1 MKRKTHILI
10 VSQYFY
16 PEPFRINDMA
26 REWVRRGYRVTVLTG
41 IPNYPAGRFYPGY
54 GYWRGRRE
62 RWKGVDVIRLPLI
75 PRGSGAVGLAANY
88 VSFAAAG
95 LIWNRITRLEADV
108 VFTFEVSPMTQAL
121 IGVWYAKK
129 HGVPHYLYV
138 QDLWPEN
145 VETVAGIHHPA
156 VIGLINRM
164 VDFIYRQTDQIFAAS
179 PCFVTAICTRRVRV
193 DAGKV
198 HYWPQYAED
207 FYQPCGR
214 NQRMQR
220 AAGDSMCGA
229 SDACGSGGLPANRK
243 KPFFI
248 VFTGNI
254 GYAQGLEILPETA
267 AILKEEHV
275 KFVMIG
281 DGRYLPALRKEIA
294 RKNVREKF
302 VLYPRQQP
310 ERIPQML
317 GRCDAAFLS
326 FMDTRLF
333 EMTIPA
339 KLQSYLACGM
349 PVLASASGETRRLI
363 EQAQCGICTPIGD
376 ARALAEG
383 VRAMMRADRVQMGK
397 NSRAYFEKNFEWH
410 MLMDWFEQYLKR
422 AGRSGRDYEKEADEE
437 PGGGRDRKCKQ

>member
-1 MKRKTHILI
+1 M
-10 VSQYFY
+10 
-16 PEPFRINDMA
+16 
-26 REWVRRGYRVTVLTG
+26 
-41 IPNYPAGRFYPGY
+41 
-54 GYWRGRRE
+54 
-62 RWKGVDVIRLPLI
+62 
-75 PRGSGAVGLAANY
+75 
-88 VSFAAAG
+88 
-95 LIWNRITRLEADV
+95 
-108 VFTFEVSPMTQAL
+108 
-121 IGVWYAKK
+121 
-129 HGVPHYLYV
+129 
-138 QDLWPEN
+138 
-145 VETVAGIHHPA
+145 
-156 VIGLINRM
+156 
-164 VDFIYRQTDQIFAAS
+164 
-179 PCFVTAICTRRVRV
+179 
-193 DAGKV
+193 
-198 HYWPQYAED
+198 
-207 FYQPCGR
+207 
-214 NQRMQR
+214 
-220 AAGDSMCGA
+220 
-229 SDACGSGGLPANRK
+229 
-243 KPFFI
+243 
-248 VFTGNI
+248 
-254 GYAQGLEILPETA
+254 PETA

-397 NSRAYFEKNFEWH
+397 NSRAYFEKNFERH

>member
-1 MKRKTHILI
+1 MEKKMHILI

-26 REWVRRGYRVTVLTG
+26 QEWVRRGYRVTVLTG

-54 GYWRGRRE
+54 GYRRRRRE
-62 RWKGVDVIRLPLI
+62 RWKGVDVIRLPLV
-75 PRGSGAVGLAANY
+75 PRGSGAAGLAANY
-88 VSFAAAG
+88 ASFAAAG
-95 LIWNRITRLEADV
+95 FLWNLTAGLAADV

-156 VIGLINRM
+156 VIGLVNRM
-164 VDFIYRQTDQIFAAS
+164 VDLIYKHTDQIFAAS
-179 PCFVTAICTRRVRV
+179 PCFVQAICTRRVRV
-193 DAGKV
+193 DRRKV

-207 FYQPCGR
+207 FYQPCGK
-214 NQRMQR
+214 QKRMKHEKQ
-220 AAGDSMCGA
+220 
-229 SDACGSGGLPANRK
+229 
-243 KPFFI
+243 PFLI

-254 GYAQGLEILPETA
+254 GYAQGLDILPETA
-267 AILKEEHV
+267 AVLREEHV
-275 KFVMIG
+275 KFVLVG
-281 DGRYLPALRKEIA
+281 DGRYLPALRRKIA
-294 RKNVREKF
+294 QKKVREKF

-310 ERIPQML
+310 ERIPQLL

-326 FMDTRLF
+326 FMDTKLF

-349 PVLASASGETRRLI
+349 PVLASASGETRRII
-363 EQAQCGICTPIGD
+363 ERAQCGICTPIGD
-376 ARALAEG
+376 AQALAEG
-383 VRAMMRADRVQMGK
+383 VRAMMQADLVQMGK
-397 NSRAYFEKNFEWH
+397 NSRAYFDKNFERK
-410 MLMDWFEQYLKR
+410 MLMDWFERYLKVC
-422 AGRSGRDYEKEADEE
+422 GRE
-437 PGGGRDRKCKQ
+437 QV